1 MQKKLTPLVIV
12 LALLSPGLLWADTP
26 AKPTDPQIAHIAY
39 TAGLIDV
46 EAGKLALEKSQNTDV
61 RAFAQRMVGD
71 HTAVN
76 DQALALVKK
85 LNVTP
90 EDNPTSQS
98 LTKQAETTRKKLA
111 GLTGAAFDKA
121 YIDNEVAFHKT
132 VNSALSTTLI
142 PDAQNSELK
151 SSLAEWPQSVRG
163 ASGARGAS
171 GSATVFGEVVVCG
184 RRSNQA
190 IRVEGMLKRNNSDYA
205 RLSDG
210 ELASRI
216 AARDVA
222 AVRLVTG
229 RNNQRLFRTAW
240 SILKDR
246 SEAEEAV
253 QDGYLKAFDA
263 IETFAGRSSL
273 STWLTRIVVN
283 EALSRR
289 SRAQRRSRLLNQES
303 VVVLEEYRE
312 KLMAGSVTQSPE
324 KVLMRRQIAKLL
336 ETAIARLPDTFRPV
350 FVLREIEGLSVED
363 TAEALQIPEE
373 TVKTR
378 LFRARRRLQ
387 KELDPELCGA
397 LSETFPF
404 AGADCE
410 ALTNR
415 VLASFSKSTKG
426 I

>member
-1 MQKKLTPLVIV
+1 
-12 LALLSPGLLWADTP
+12 
-26 AKPTDPQIAHIAY
+26 
-39 TAGLIDV
+39 
-46 EAGKLALEKSQNTDV
+46 
-61 RAFAQRMVGD
+61 
-71 HTAVN
+71 
-76 DQALALVKK
+76 
-85 LNVTP
+85 
-90 EDNPTSQS
+90 
-98 LTKQAETTRKKLA
+98 
-111 GLTGAAFDKA
+111 
-121 YIDNEVAFHKT
+121 
-132 VNSALSTTLI
+132 
-142 PDAQNSELK
+142 
-151 SSLAEWPQSVRG
+151 
-163 ASGARGAS
+163 
-171 GSATVFGEVVVCG
+171 
-184 RRSNQA
+184 
-190 IRVEGMLKRNNSDYA
+190 MLKRNNGEYA
-205 RLSDG
+205 ALSDG
-210 ELASRI
+210 ELANRI

-229 RNNQRLFRTAW
+229 RNNQRLYRAAW

-263 IETFAGRSSL
+263 IETFAARSSL

-289 SRAQRRSRLLNQES
+289 KRAQRRSRLLNQES
-303 VVVLEEYRE
+303 VLVLEEYRE

-363 TAEALQIPEE
+363 TADALQIPEE

-378 LFRARRRLQ
+378 LLRARRRLQ

-410 ALTNR
+410 ALTDR
-415 VLASFSKSTKG
+415 VLTRFGKSTKH

>member
-1 MQKKLTPLVIV
+1 
-12 LALLSPGLLWADTP
+12 
-26 AKPTDPQIAHIAY
+26 
-39 TAGLIDV
+39 
-46 EAGKLALEKSQNTDV
+46 
-61 RAFAQRMVGD
+61 
-71 HTAVN
+71 
-76 DQALALVKK
+76 
-85 LNVTP
+85 
-90 EDNPTSQS
+90 
-98 LTKQAETTRKKLA
+98 
-111 GLTGAAFDKA
+111 
-121 YIDNEVAFHKT
+121 
-132 VNSALSTTLI
+132 
-142 PDAQNSELK
+142 
-151 SSLAEWPQSVRG
+151 
-163 ASGARGAS
+163 
-171 GSATVFGEVVVCG
+171 
-184 RRSNQA
+184 
-190 IRVEGMLKRNNSDYA
+190 MLKQSKSDYA
-205 RLSDG
+205 TLSDS

-216 AARDVA
+216 ATRDVA

-263 IETFAGRSSL
+263 IGTFAGRSSL
-273 STWLTRIVVN
+273 STWLTRIVAN

-289 SRAQRRSRLLNQES
+289 RRAQRRSRLLNRDS

-324 KVLMRRQIAKLL
+324 KALMRRQIAKLL

-404 AGADCE
+404 AGVDCE
-410 ALTNR
+410 AMTER
-415 VLASFSKSTKG
+415 VLTKFCRAAET

>member
-1 MQKKLTPLVIV
+1 
-12 LALLSPGLLWADTP
+12 
-26 AKPTDPQIAHIAY
+26 
-39 TAGLIDV
+39 
-46 EAGKLALEKSQNTDV
+46 
-61 RAFAQRMVGD
+61 
-71 HTAVN
+71 
-76 DQALALVKK
+76 
-85 LNVTP
+85 
-90 EDNPTSQS
+90 
-98 LTKQAETTRKKLA
+98 
-111 GLTGAAFDKA
+111 
-121 YIDNEVAFHKT
+121 
-132 VNSALSTTLI
+132 
-142 PDAQNSELK
+142 
-151 SSLAEWPQSVRG
+151 
-163 ASGARGAS
+163 
-171 GSATVFGEVVVCG
+171 
-184 RRSNQA
+184 
-190 IRVEGMLKRNNSDYA
+190 MLKQSKSDYA
-205 RLSDG
+205 TLSDS

-216 AARDVA
+216 ATRDVA

-263 IETFAGRSSL
+263 IGTFAGRSSL

-289 SRAQRRSRLLNQES
+289 RRAQRRARLLNQES
-303 VVVLEEYRE
+303 VLVLEEYRE

-324 KVLMRRQIAKLL
+324 KTLMRRQIAKLL

-350 FVLREIEGLSVED
+350 FVLREIEGLSVQD

-404 AGADCE
+404 AGVDCE
-410 ALTNR
+410 AMTER
-415 VLASFSKSTKG
+415 VLTKFCRAAKT

>member
-1 MQKKLTPLVIV
+1 
-12 LALLSPGLLWADTP
+12 
-26 AKPTDPQIAHIAY
+26 
-39 TAGLIDV
+39 
-46 EAGKLALEKSQNTDV
+46 
-61 RAFAQRMVGD
+61 
-71 HTAVN
+71 
-76 DQALALVKK
+76 
-85 LNVTP
+85 
-90 EDNPTSQS
+90 
-98 LTKQAETTRKKLA
+98 
-111 GLTGAAFDKA
+111 
-121 YIDNEVAFHKT
+121 
-132 VNSALSTTLI
+132 
-142 PDAQNSELK
+142 
-151 SSLAEWPQSVRG
+151 
-163 ASGARGAS
+163 
-171 GSATVFGEVVVCG
+171 
-184 RRSNQA
+184 
-190 IRVEGMLKRNNSDYA
+190 MLKQNKTDYA
-205 RLSDG
+205 MLSDS

-229 RNNQRLFRTAW
+229 RNNQRLFRVAW

-253 QDGYLKAFDA
+253 QDGYMKAFDA

-273 STWLTRIVVN
+273 ATWLTRIVVN

-289 SRAQRRSRLLNQES
+289 SRRQRRSRLLNQES
-303 VVVLEEYRE
+303 VIVLEEYRE

-415 VLASFSKSTKG
+415 VLASLSKPAKG

>member
-1 MQKKLTPLVIV
+1 
-12 LALLSPGLLWADTP
+12 
-26 AKPTDPQIAHIAY
+26 
-39 TAGLIDV
+39 
-46 EAGKLALEKSQNTDV
+46 
-61 RAFAQRMVGD
+61 
-71 HTAVN
+71 
-76 DQALALVKK
+76 
-85 LNVTP
+85 
-90 EDNPTSQS
+90 
-98 LTKQAETTRKKLA
+98 
-111 GLTGAAFDKA
+111 
-121 YIDNEVAFHKT
+121 
-132 VNSALSTTLI
+132 
-142 PDAQNSELK
+142 
-151 SSLAEWPQSVRG
+151 
-163 ASGARGAS
+163 
-171 GSATVFGEVVVCG
+171 
-184 RRSNQA
+184 
-190 IRVEGMLKRNNSDYA
+190 MLKQSKSDYA
-205 RLSDG
+205 TLSDS

-216 AARDVA
+216 AMRDVA

-263 IETFAGRSSL
+263 IGTFAGRSSL

-289 SRAQRRSRLLNQES
+289 RRAQRRARLLNQES
-303 VVVLEEYRE
+303 ILVLEEYRE
-312 KLMAGSVTQSPE
+312 KLMAGSVTHSPE

-363 TAEALQIPEE
+363 TAEALQIPQE

-404 AGADCE
+404 AGVDCE
-410 ALTNR
+410 AMTER
-415 VLASFSKSTKG
+415 VLTKFCRAAKT

>member
-1 MQKKLTPLVIV
+1 MLTREKI
-12 LALLSPGLLWADTP
+12 D
-26 AKPTDPQIAHIAY
+26 Y
-39 TAGLIDV
+39 TA
-46 EAGKLALEKSQNTDV
+46 
-61 RAFAQRMVGD
+61 
-71 HTAVN
+71 
-76 DQALALVKK
+76 
-85 LNVTP
+85 
-90 EDNPTSQS
+90 
-98 LTKQAETTRKKLA
+98 
-111 GLTGAAFDKA
+111 
-121 YIDNEVAFHKT
+121 
-132 VNSALSTTLI
+132 
-142 PDAQNSELK
+142 
-151 SSLAEWPQSVRG
+151 
-163 ASGARGAS
+163 
-171 GSATVFGEVVVCG
+171 
-184 RRSNQA
+184 
-190 IRVEGMLKRNNSDYA
+190 
-205 RLSDG
+205 LSDG

-216 AARDVA
+216 AAKDVA

-253 QDGYLKAFDA
+253 QDGYMKAFDA
-263 IETFAGRSSL
+263 IEAFAGRSSL

-289 SRAQRRSRLLNQES
+289 SRAQARSRLLNQES
-303 VVVLEEYRE
+303 VLVLEEYRE

-324 KVLMRRQIAKLL
+324 RILMRRQIAKLL

-387 KELDPELCGA
+387 KEIDPELCGA

-410 ALTNR
+410 AMTER
-415 VLASFSKSTKG
+415 VLAAFCKSTRN
-426 I
+426 

>member
-1 MQKKLTPLVIV
+1 
-12 LALLSPGLLWADTP
+12 
-26 AKPTDPQIAHIAY
+26 
-39 TAGLIDV
+39 
-46 EAGKLALEKSQNTDV
+46 
-61 RAFAQRMVGD
+61 
-71 HTAVN
+71 
-76 DQALALVKK
+76 
-85 LNVTP
+85 
-90 EDNPTSQS
+90 
-98 LTKQAETTRKKLA
+98 
-111 GLTGAAFDKA
+111 
-121 YIDNEVAFHKT
+121 
-132 VNSALSTTLI
+132 
-142 PDAQNSELK
+142 
-151 SSLAEWPQSVRG
+151 
-163 ASGARGAS
+163 
-171 GSATVFGEVVVCG
+171 
-184 RRSNQA
+184 
-190 IRVEGMLKRNNSDYA
+190 MLKQKSNDYA
-205 RLSDG
+205 TLSDS

-253 QDGYLKAFDA
+253 QDGYLKAFGA
-263 IETFAGRSSL
+263 IGTFAGRSSL

-283 EALSRR
+283 EALARR
-289 SRAQRRSRLLNQES
+289 ARAQKRSQLLNQES

-324 KVLMRRQIAKLL
+324 KALMRRQIAKLL
-336 ETAIARLPDTFRPV
+336 ETAIARLPDAFRPV

-387 KELDPELCGA
+387 KELDPELCDA
-397 LSETFPF
+397 LAETFPF

-415 VLASFSKSTKG
+415 VITSFCKSAKS

>member
-1 MQKKLTPLVIV
+1 
-12 LALLSPGLLWADTP
+12 
-26 AKPTDPQIAHIAY
+26 
-39 TAGLIDV
+39 
-46 EAGKLALEKSQNTDV
+46 
-61 RAFAQRMVGD
+61 
-71 HTAVN
+71 
-76 DQALALVKK
+76 
-85 LNVTP
+85 
-90 EDNPTSQS
+90 
-98 LTKQAETTRKKLA
+98 
-111 GLTGAAFDKA
+111 
-121 YIDNEVAFHKT
+121 
-132 VNSALSTTLI
+132 
-142 PDAQNSELK
+142 
-151 SSLAEWPQSVRG
+151 
-163 ASGARGAS
+163 
-171 GSATVFGEVVVCG
+171 
-184 RRSNQA
+184 
-190 IRVEGMLKRNNSDYA
+190 MLKRNDSDYA
-205 RLSDG
+205 MLSDS

-216 AARDVA
+216 AGRDVA

-229 RNNQRLFRTAW
+229 RNNQRLYRTAW

-253 QDGYLKAFDA
+253 QDGYLKAFNA
-263 IETFAGRSSL
+263 IGTFAGRSSL

-289 SRAQRRSRLLNQES
+289 SRAQRRSRLLNHES

-324 KVLMRRQIAKLL
+324 KTLMRGQIAKML

-350 FVLREIEGLSVED
+350 FVLREIEGLSVQD

-404 AGADCE
+404 AGVDCE
-410 ALTNR
+410 AMTER
-415 VLASFSKSTKG
+415 VLSKFCRAAKA

>member
-1 MQKKLTPLVIV
+1 MLKQT
-12 LALLSPGLLWADTP
+12 
-26 AKPTDPQIAHIAY
+26 
-39 TAGLIDV
+39 
-46 EAGKLALEKSQNTDV
+46 KSGRV
-61 RAFAQRMVGD
+61 
-71 HTAVN
+71 
-76 DQALALVKK
+76 
-85 LNVTP
+85 
-90 EDNPTSQS
+90 
-98 LTKQAETTRKKLA
+98 
-111 GLTGAAFDKA
+111 
-121 YIDNEVAFHKT
+121 
-132 VNSALSTTLI
+132 ALS
-142 PDAQNSELK
+142 DS
-151 SSLAEWPQSVRG
+151 
-163 ASGARGAS
+163 
-171 GSATVFGEVVVCG
+171 
-184 RRSNQA
+184 
-190 IRVEGMLKRNNSDYA
+190 
-205 RLSDG
+205 

-216 AARDVA
+216 AAGDVA

-229 RNNQRLFRTAW
+229 RNNQRLYRTAW

-253 QDGYLKAFDA
+253 QDGYMKAFNA
-263 IETFAGRSSL
+263 IKTFAGSSSL

-303 VVVLEEYRE
+303 ILVLEEYRE

-336 ETAIARLPDTFRPV
+336 EKAIARLPDTFRPV

-363 TAEALQIPEE
+363 TAEALQIPVE

-387 KELDPELCGA
+387 KELDPELCNA

-410 ALTNR
+410 AMTERVLTNFNKLTR
-415 VLASFSKSTKG
+415 T
-426 I
+426 

>member
-1 MQKKLTPLVIV
+1 
-12 LALLSPGLLWADTP
+12 
-26 AKPTDPQIAHIAY
+26 
-39 TAGLIDV
+39 
-46 EAGKLALEKSQNTDV
+46 
-61 RAFAQRMVGD
+61 
-71 HTAVN
+71 
-76 DQALALVKK
+76 
-85 LNVTP
+85 
-90 EDNPTSQS
+90 
-98 LTKQAETTRKKLA
+98 
-111 GLTGAAFDKA
+111 
-121 YIDNEVAFHKT
+121 
-132 VNSALSTTLI
+132 
-142 PDAQNSELK
+142 
-151 SSLAEWPQSVRG
+151 
-163 ASGARGAS
+163 
-171 GSATVFGEVVVCG
+171 
-184 RRSNQA
+184 
-190 IRVEGMLKRNNSDYA
+190 MLKQSKSDYA
-205 RLSDG
+205 TLSDS

-216 AARDVA
+216 ATRDVA

-240 SILKDR
+240 SILKGR

-263 IETFAGRSSL
+263 IGTFAGRSSL
-273 STWLTRIVVN
+273 STWLTRIVAN

-324 KVLMRRQIAKLL
+324 KALMRRQIAKLL

-404 AGADCE
+404 AGVDCE
-410 ALTNR
+410 AMTER
-415 VLASFSKSTKG
+415 VLTKFCRAAKT

>member
-1 MQKKLTPLVIV
+1 
-12 LALLSPGLLWADTP
+12 
-26 AKPTDPQIAHIAY
+26 
-39 TAGLIDV
+39 
-46 EAGKLALEKSQNTDV
+46 
-61 RAFAQRMVGD
+61 
-71 HTAVN
+71 
-76 DQALALVKK
+76 
-85 LNVTP
+85 
-90 EDNPTSQS
+90 
-98 LTKQAETTRKKLA
+98 
-111 GLTGAAFDKA
+111 
-121 YIDNEVAFHKT
+121 
-132 VNSALSTTLI
+132 
-142 PDAQNSELK
+142 
-151 SSLAEWPQSVRG
+151 
-163 ASGARGAS
+163 
-171 GSATVFGEVVVCG
+171 
-184 RRSNQA
+184 
-190 IRVEGMLKRNNSDYA
+190 MLKLNNSDYA
-205 RLSDG
+205 TFSDG

-216 AARDVA
+216 AARDVI

-229 RNNQRLFRTAW
+229 RNNQRLFRAAW

-263 IETFAGRSSL
+263 IGTFAGRSSL

-312 KLMAGSVTQSPE
+312 KLMAGSISQSPE
-324 KVLMRRQIAKLL
+324 KTLMRRQIAKML

-363 TAEALQIPEE
+363 TAETLQIPGE

-378 LFRARRRLQ
+378 LHRARRRLQ

-410 ALTNR
+410 AMTER
-415 VLASFSKSTKG
+415 VLTKLRRAAKT

>member
-1 MQKKLTPLVIV
+1 
-12 LALLSPGLLWADTP
+12 
-26 AKPTDPQIAHIAY
+26 
-39 TAGLIDV
+39 
-46 EAGKLALEKSQNTDV
+46 
-61 RAFAQRMVGD
+61 
-71 HTAVN
+71 
-76 DQALALVKK
+76 
-85 LNVTP
+85 
-90 EDNPTSQS
+90 
-98 LTKQAETTRKKLA
+98 
-111 GLTGAAFDKA
+111 
-121 YIDNEVAFHKT
+121 
-132 VNSALSTTLI
+132 
-142 PDAQNSELK
+142 
-151 SSLAEWPQSVRG
+151 
-163 ASGARGAS
+163 
-171 GSATVFGEVVVCG
+171 
-184 RRSNQA
+184 
-190 IRVEGMLKRNNSDYA
+190 MLKRQNSDYTT
-205 RLSDG
+205 LTDG

-216 AARDVA
+216 ATRDVA

-229 RNNQRLFRTAW
+229 RNNQRLFRAAW

-253 QDGYLKAFDA
+253 QDGYMKAFDA

-283 EALSRR
+283 EALTRR
-289 SRAQRRSRLLNQES
+289 RRAQRWSRLLNQEP
-303 VVVLEEYRE
+303 VLVLDEYRE

-324 KVLMRRQIAKLL
+324 RILMRRQIAKLL

-350 FVLREIEGLSVED
+350 FVLREVEGLSVED

-410 ALTNR
+410 AMTEK
-415 VLASFSKSTKG
+415 VLASLLEARKVSELNYAVADAEDPTNPAG
-426 I
+426 PH

>member
-1 MQKKLTPLVIV
+1 
-12 LALLSPGLLWADTP
+12 
-26 AKPTDPQIAHIAY
+26 
-39 TAGLIDV
+39 
-46 EAGKLALEKSQNTDV
+46 
-61 RAFAQRMVGD
+61 
-71 HTAVN
+71 
-76 DQALALVKK
+76 
-85 LNVTP
+85 
-90 EDNPTSQS
+90 
-98 LTKQAETTRKKLA
+98 
-111 GLTGAAFDKA
+111 
-121 YIDNEVAFHKT
+121 
-132 VNSALSTTLI
+132 
-142 PDAQNSELK
+142 
-151 SSLAEWPQSVRG
+151 
-163 ASGARGAS
+163 
-171 GSATVFGEVVVCG
+171 
-184 RRSNQA
+184 
-190 IRVEGMLKRNNSDYA
+190 MLKQTKSDYA
-205 RLSDG
+205 TLSDS
-210 ELASRI
+210 ELASHI

-240 SILKDR
+240 SILKDH

-263 IETFAGRSSL
+263 IGTFAGRSSL

-289 SRAQRRSRLLNQES
+289 SRAQRRARLLNQES
-303 VVVLEEYRE
+303 VLVLEEYRE

-336 ETAIARLPDTFRPV
+336 ETAIARLPETFRPV

-363 TAEALQIPEE
+363 TAEVLQIPEE

-415 VLASFSKSTKG
+415 VITRFCGSAKS

>member
-1 MQKKLTPLVIV
+1 
-12 LALLSPGLLWADTP
+12 
-26 AKPTDPQIAHIAY
+26 
-39 TAGLIDV
+39 
-46 EAGKLALEKSQNTDV
+46 
-61 RAFAQRMVGD
+61 
-71 HTAVN
+71 
-76 DQALALVKK
+76 
-85 LNVTP
+85 
-90 EDNPTSQS
+90 
-98 LTKQAETTRKKLA
+98 
-111 GLTGAAFDKA
+111 
-121 YIDNEVAFHKT
+121 
-132 VNSALSTTLI
+132 
-142 PDAQNSELK
+142 
-151 SSLAEWPQSVRG
+151 
-163 ASGARGAS
+163 
-171 GSATVFGEVVVCG
+171 
-184 RRSNQA
+184 
-190 IRVEGMLKRNNSDYA
+190 MLKRNSNDYA
-205 RLSDG
+205 TLSES

-216 AARDVA
+216 ATRDVA

-240 SILKDR
+240 SVLKDR

-263 IETFAGRSSL
+263 IGTFAGRSSL

-289 SRAQRRSRLLNQES
+289 RRAQRRARLLNQES
-303 VVVLEEYRE
+303 VLVLEEYRE

-336 ETAIARLPDTFRPV
+336 ETAIARLPETFRPV

-363 TAEALQIPEE
+363 TAEVLQIPEE

-415 VLASFSKSTKG
+415 VITRFCGSAKS

>member
-1 MQKKLTPLVIV
+1 
-12 LALLSPGLLWADTP
+12 
-26 AKPTDPQIAHIAY
+26 
-39 TAGLIDV
+39 
-46 EAGKLALEKSQNTDV
+46 
-61 RAFAQRMVGD
+61 
-71 HTAVN
+71 
-76 DQALALVKK
+76 
-85 LNVTP
+85 
-90 EDNPTSQS
+90 
-98 LTKQAETTRKKLA
+98 
-111 GLTGAAFDKA
+111 
-121 YIDNEVAFHKT
+121 
-132 VNSALSTTLI
+132 
-142 PDAQNSELK
+142 
-151 SSLAEWPQSVRG
+151 
-163 ASGARGAS
+163 
-171 GSATVFGEVVVCG
+171 
-184 RRSNQA
+184 
-190 IRVEGMLKRNNSDYA
+190 MLKQTKSDYA
-205 RLSDG
+205 TLSDS

-253 QDGYLKAFDA
+253 QDGYMKAFDA

-289 SRAQRRSRLLNQES
+289 SRRQRRSRLLNQES

-350 FVLREIEGLSVED
+350 FVLREIEGLTVED

-415 VLASFSKSTKG
+415 VLTSFGKSAKG

>member
-1 MQKKLTPLVIV
+1 MMK
-12 LALLSPGLLWADTP
+12 
-26 AKPTDPQIAHIAY
+26 
-39 TAGLIDV
+39 
-46 EAGKLALEKSQNTDV
+46 LEKS
-61 RAFAQRMVGD
+61 
-71 HTAVN
+71 
-76 DQALALVKK
+76 DQ
-85 LNVTP
+85 
-90 EDNPTSQS
+90 
-98 LTKQAETTRKKLA
+98 
-111 GLTGAAFDKA
+111 
-121 YIDNEVAFHKT
+121 
-132 VNSALSTTLI
+132 TTL
-142 PDAQNSELK
+142 
-151 SSLAEWPQSVRG
+151 
-163 ASGARGAS
+163 
-171 GSATVFGEVVVCG
+171 
-184 RRSNQA
+184 
-190 IRVEGMLKRNNSDYA
+190 SD
-205 RLSDG
+205 L

-216 AARDVA
+216 AARDIA

-229 RNNQRLFRTAW
+229 RNNQRLYRTAW

-253 QDGYLKAFDA
+253 QDGYMKAFNA
-263 IETFAGRSSL
+263 IKTFVGTSSL

-283 EALSRR
+283 EALDRR
-289 SRAQRRSRLLNQES
+289 RRAQRRSRMLNQES

-312 KLMAGSVTQSPE
+312 KLMAGSASQSPE
-324 KVLMRRQIAKLL
+324 MALMRRQIAKLL
-336 ETAIARLPDTFRPV
+336 EAAIARLPDTFRPV

-410 ALTNR
+410 AMTER
-415 VLASFSKSTKG
+415 VLTKFCRAAKT

>member
-1 MQKKLTPLVIV
+1 
-12 LALLSPGLLWADTP
+12 
-26 AKPTDPQIAHIAY
+26 
-39 TAGLIDV
+39 
-46 EAGKLALEKSQNTDV
+46 
-61 RAFAQRMVGD
+61 
-71 HTAVN
+71 
-76 DQALALVKK
+76 
-85 LNVTP
+85 
-90 EDNPTSQS
+90 
-98 LTKQAETTRKKLA
+98 
-111 GLTGAAFDKA
+111 
-121 YIDNEVAFHKT
+121 
-132 VNSALSTTLI
+132 
-142 PDAQNSELK
+142 
-151 SSLAEWPQSVRG
+151 
-163 ASGARGAS
+163 
-171 GSATVFGEVVVCG
+171 
-184 RRSNQA
+184 
-190 IRVEGMLKRNNSDYA
+190 MLKQSKSDYA
-205 RLSDG
+205 TLSDS

-216 AARDVA
+216 ATRDVA
-222 AVRLVTG
+222 AVRLVTA

-263 IETFAGRSSL
+263 IGTFAGRSSL
-273 STWLTRIVVN
+273 STWLTRIVAN

-324 KVLMRRQIAKLL
+324 KVLMRSQIAKLL
-336 ETAIARLPDTFRPV
+336 ETAITRLPNTFRPV

-404 AGADCE
+404 AGVDCE
-410 ALTNR
+410 AMTER
-415 VLASFSKSTKG
+415 VLTKFCRAAK
-426 I
+426 II

>member
-1 MQKKLTPLVIV
+1 
-12 LALLSPGLLWADTP
+12 
-26 AKPTDPQIAHIAY
+26 
-39 TAGLIDV
+39 
-46 EAGKLALEKSQNTDV
+46 
-61 RAFAQRMVGD
+61 
-71 HTAVN
+71 
-76 DQALALVKK
+76 
-85 LNVTP
+85 
-90 EDNPTSQS
+90 
-98 LTKQAETTRKKLA
+98 
-111 GLTGAAFDKA
+111 
-121 YIDNEVAFHKT
+121 
-132 VNSALSTTLI
+132 
-142 PDAQNSELK
+142 
-151 SSLAEWPQSVRG
+151 
-163 ASGARGAS
+163 
-171 GSATVFGEVVVCG
+171 
-184 RRSNQA
+184 
-190 IRVEGMLKRNNSDYA
+190 MLKQTKSDYA
-205 RLSDG
+205 TLSDS

-216 AARDVA
+216 AERDVA
-222 AVRLVTG
+222 AVRLVTD

-253 QDGYLKAFDA
+253 QDGYMKAFDA

-289 SRAQRRSRLLNQES
+289 SRRQRRSRLLNQES

-397 LSETFPF
+397 LSEAFPF

>member
-1 MQKKLTPLVIV
+1 
-12 LALLSPGLLWADTP
+12 
-26 AKPTDPQIAHIAY
+26 
-39 TAGLIDV
+39 
-46 EAGKLALEKSQNTDV
+46 
-61 RAFAQRMVGD
+61 
-71 HTAVN
+71 
-76 DQALALVKK
+76 
-85 LNVTP
+85 
-90 EDNPTSQS
+90 
-98 LTKQAETTRKKLA
+98 
-111 GLTGAAFDKA
+111 
-121 YIDNEVAFHKT
+121 
-132 VNSALSTTLI
+132 
-142 PDAQNSELK
+142 
-151 SSLAEWPQSVRG
+151 
-163 ASGARGAS
+163 
-171 GSATVFGEVVVCG
+171 
-184 RRSNQA
+184 
-190 IRVEGMLKRNNSDYA
+190 MLKQNKTDYA
-205 RLSDG
+205 MLSDS

-229 RNNQRLFRTAW
+229 RNNQRLFRVAW

-253 QDGYLKAFDA
+253 QDGYMKAFDA

-273 STWLTRIVVN
+273 ATWLTRIVVN

-289 SRAQRRSRLLNQES
+289 SRRQRRSRLLNQES
-303 VVVLEEYRE
+303 VIVLEEYRE
-312 KLMAGSVTQSPE
+312 KLMAGSVPQSPE

-397 LSETFPF
+397 LSEAFPF

-415 VLASFSKSTKG
+415 VLASLSKSTKG